1 MENPFVAF
9 HQEVYEDGTA
19 YDICGFCG
27 GGFPRNLDSPD
38 GEERRASELVA
49 HLEDI
54 HHYGEC
60 NREKEFYRVDNFRQ
74 HLKTTHVAKQG
85 KWLKD
90 LEARCRTTTA
100 SDKGGEGVLGGG

>member
-1 MENPFVAF
+1 MENPLVVF
-9 HQEVYEDGTA
+9 HQETHNEVVWDV
-19 YDICGFCG
+19 CGLCG
-27 GGFPRNLDSPD
+27 GGFVQG
-38 GEERRASELVA
+38 GEGRMGELVG
-49 HLEDI
+49 HLEAI

-100 SDKGGEGVLGGG
+100 TGQNEGLGLGTGSGV

>member
-1 MENPFVAF
+1 MENPLVAF
-9 HQEVYEDGTA
+9 QQEVYEDGT

-27 GGFPRNLDSPD
+27 GGFIQNTDLTD
-38 GEERRASELVA
+38 GEERRASELVV
-49 HLEDI
+49 HLEKV

-85 KWLKD
+85 KWLKG
-90 LEARCRTTTA
+90 LEAKCRTTA
-100 SDKGGEGVLGGG
+100 EKSGQGVIR

>member
-1 MENPFVAF
+1 MENPSVVF
-9 HQEVYEDGTA
+9 HQEVFEDGTW
-19 YDICGFCG
+19 DICGFCG
-27 GGFPRNLDSPD
+27 GGFLRSGEAVDS
-38 GEERRASELVA
+38 EERRVGELVS
-49 HLEDI
+49 HLEKV

-90 LEARCRTTTA
+90 LEAKCRTTT
-100 SDKGGEGVLGGG
+100 KGGQGVSR